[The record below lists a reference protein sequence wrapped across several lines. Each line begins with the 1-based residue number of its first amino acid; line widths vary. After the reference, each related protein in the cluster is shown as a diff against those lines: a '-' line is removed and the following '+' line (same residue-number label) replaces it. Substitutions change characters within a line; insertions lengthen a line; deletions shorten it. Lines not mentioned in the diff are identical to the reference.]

1 MFQMYITLAVFVLMI
16 VSFCLNK
23 IPMAITSMLGMLVLV
38 ATGCVEPSQALS
50 NIGSSV
56 VVTMVSMFVI
66 AAGLNKTQLVPKL
79 SGIVYK
85 VSKGSFTKVLAGYVI
100 VTFILG
106 QFIPSI
112 TALFALVC
120 PIVIGMC
127 DEMDFSASKMMYSI
141 GLVTVS
147 CSYAITPIGPYVGNY
162 IENNGLLA
170 EYGIEGFTNTIFT
183 EMSIK
188 LPVTIIILLYAI
200 FIAPKFAPDKPVV
213 PVKLFE
219 TKKGT
224 EKEKLSKPR
233 EALAYVVF
241 FGVVI
246 CLMFQSFGLPSWLIP
261 ALGASIVAASGIF
274 KPREAVNSMGI
285 DIVLLYVGVVTLGN
299 AFAGTGAGDLVGNGV
314 AGLLQNTR
322 NSYVIGGVF
331 FLASFIMTSLLY
343 NRAVSKVLIPLAL
356 VTCASL
362 KCDPRGI
369 MQMCYIGSMSSLVT
383 PLATSVVPMM
393 MGAGGYDQK
402 TLLKMGWL
410 PSLLMAVATV
420 LIGMTLYPCF

>member
-1 MFQMYITLAVFVLMI
+1 MLQMYITLAVFVLMI

-38 ATGCVEPSQALS
+38 ATGCVEPGQALS

-66 AAGLNKTQLVPKL
+66 AAGLNRTQLVPKL

-127 DEMDFSASKMMYSI
+127 DEMDFSASKMMYSV

-188 LPVTIIILLYAI
+188 LPVTILIMLYAI
-200 FIAPKFAPDKPVV
+200 FIAPKFAPEKPVV
-213 PVKLFE
+213 PVKLLE
-219 TKKGT
+219 SKKGVVR
-224 EKEKLSKPR
+224 EKLSMPR
-233 EALAYVVF
+233 EILAYVVF

-246 CLMFQSFGLPSWLIP
+246 CLIFQSFGLPSWLIP
-261 ALGASIVAASGIF
+261 AVGACIVVASGILNP
-274 KPREAVNSMGI
+274 KEAAGSMGI
-285 DIVLLYVGVVTLGN
+285 DIILLYVGVVTLGN
-299 AFAGTGAGDLVGNGV
+299 AFAGTGAGDLVGNAV
-314 AGLLQNTR
+314 AGLLQNTH
-322 NSYVIGGVF
+322 NSYLIGAVF
-331 FLASFIMTSLLY
+331 FVASFVMTSLLY

-369 MQMCYIGSMSSLVT
+369 MQMCYIGSMSSLIT

-410 PSLLMAVATV
+410 PSILMAVATV

>member
-1 MFQMYITLAVFVLMI
+1 MFQMYVTLAVFLLMI
-16 VSFCLNK
+16 ISFCLNK

-56 VVTMVSMFVI
+56 AVTMASMFII
-66 AAGLNKTQLVPKL
+66 AAGLNRTQLVPKL

-120 PIVIGMC
+120 PLVIGMC
-127 DEMDFSASKMMYSI
+127 DEMGFKPSKMMYSI

-183 EMSIK
+183 ETSIK
-188 LPVTIIILLYAI
+188 LPVTILIMLYAI
-200 FIAPKFAPDKPVV
+200 FIAPKFAPENPVV
-213 PVKLFE
+213 PIRLFDAKKAAEKVKLPIWQE
-219 TKKGT
+219 VI
-224 EKEKLSKPR
+224 
-233 EALAYVVF
+233 AYVAF
-241 FGVVI
+241 FGTVV
-246 CLMFQSFGLPSWLIP
+246 CLIFKSFGLPSWLIP
-261 ALGASIVAASGIF
+261 AIAACLVVASGILRG
-274 KPREAVNSMGI
+274 KDAIGSMGI
-285 DIVLLYVGVVTLGN
+285 DIILLYVGVVTLGN
-299 AFAGTGAGDLVGNGV
+299 AFAATGAGDMVGGAV

-322 NSYVIGGVF
+322 NSYVIGAVF
-331 FLASFIMTSLLY
+331 FVASFVMTSLLY

-356 VTCASL
+356 VTYASL

-369 MQMCYIGSMSSLVT
+369 MQMCYIGSMSSLIT
-383 PLATSVVPMM
+383 PMATSVVPMM

-410 PSLLMAVATV
+410 PSILMAIATV
-420 LIGMTLYPCF
+420 AIGMTLYPCF